1 MRRIFTGCILA
12 ALLVSCSGEDDSI
25 TFENASK
32 EVGTIYDL
40 GKCTDSRKGEVV
52 FVIDEDEDYFCFSGK
67 WIPESGLDAS
77 SAEES
82 SSSAK
87 DEPGSSANEE
97 QKSSSSSEDSSSDK
111 ASSSAS
117 SSSAGSSAASSSSA
131 GSSSSGDS
139 KSSSSAQSSSSAP
152 AGSDNVF
159 VDPRD
164 GTSYK
169 LTTIGSQTWFAE
181 NMNYQGKDVT
191 GYCHSDKPE
200 NCDKYGKLYDW
211 DAAKKACPTG
221 THLPTIEELQELMD
235 FVGKDS
241 SAVVLMADTGWTRDD
256 GYVGIDKYGFAM
268 LPGSF
273 KGGRSYGSTL
283 GWSGQMWTASD
294 SAGLVYAV
302 YFGWNLPYISIGV
315 YDLADGWG
323 MSVRCLKGN
332 AKSSSSAG
340 GKSSSSM
347 QSSSSAP
354 VSSSR
359 PVSSSAPVSSSRPVS
374 SSAPASSSRPVSSSA
389 PVSSSRPV
397 SSSAPVSSSTPSSSS
412 IPASSASKS
421 SWQFLNPAISY
432 GQMTDSRDGQ
442 VYKTIVIEGLTWM
455 AENLNYE
462 TDDSFCYNDSAKYCA
477 TYGRL
482 YKWSAAMNACP
493 EGWHLTTYDDA
504 YTLTGPNLQCYTK
517 SADELRS
524 MEGWIPL
531 NGDDTRGL
539 DAYGFSASPGGRRES
554 SGQYV
559 ALGTEAGYWFMI
571 EASDNTIYDWVMEI
585 RQDSRDSKL
594 NREYEAR
601 AHSVRCVKGAPGSY

>member
-97 QKSSSSSEDSSSDK
+97 QKSSSSSEDSSSDN

-131 GSSSSGDS
+131 GSSSSGGS

-211 DAAKKACPTG
+211 EAAKKACPTG
-221 THLPTIEELQELMD
+221 THLPTIGELQELMD

-359 PVSSSAPVSSSRPVS
+359 PVSSSAPVSSS
-374 SSAPASSSRPVSSSA
+374 
-389 PVSSSRPV
+389 
-397 SSSAPVSSSTPSSSS
+397 TPSSSS

-421 SWQFLNPAISY
+421 SWQFLNPSISY
-432 GQMTDSRDGQ
+432 GEMTDGRDGQ
-442 VYKTIVIEGLTWM
+442 VYKTIVIDNLTWM
-455 AENLNYE
+455 AENLNFE
-462 TDDSFCYNDSAKYCA
+462 TANSYCFNDTAKYCA

-482 YKWSAAMNACP
+482 YTWAAAQDACP
-493 EGWHLTTYDDA
+493 EGWHLATYDDA

-524 MEGWIPL
+524 MEGWIPV

-571 EASDNTIYDWVMEI
+571 EAADNTIYDWVMEI
-585 RQDSRDSKL
+585 HQDSRDSKL

>member
-1 MRRIFTGCILA
+1 MRGLYLTCAVA
-12 ALLVSCSGEDDSI
+12 ALLVACSGENSSV
-25 TFENASK
+25 TETEKPARS
-32 EVGTIYDL
+32 VQTIYDL
-40 GKCTDSRKGEVV
+40 GKCTDSRRGE
-52 FVIDEDEDYFCFSGK
+52 FVYVEEEDMDYFCYSGK
-67 WIPESGLDAS
+67 WNREDELESKS
-77 SAEES
+77 SSSDEDSSDNES
-82 SSSAK
+82 SSSGDGK
-87 DEPGSSANEE
+87 SSSGNGSSSSGDG
-97 QKSSSSSEDSSSDK
+97 KSSSSTG
-111 ASSSAS
+111 S
-117 SSSAGSSAASSSSA
+117 SSSGDGKSSSGN

-139 KSSSSAQSSSSAP
+139 KSSSSAQSSSSAS
-152 AGSDNVF
+152 AGNDNEF

-181 NMNYQGKDVT
+181 NVNYQGKDVT

-211 DAAKKACPTG
+211 EAAKKACPTG

-374 SSAPASSSRPVSSSA
+374 SSAPVSSSTPVSSSI
-389 PVSSSRPV
+389 
-397 SSSAPVSSSTPSSSS
+397 PVSSSTPSSSS
-412 IPASSASKS
+412 TPASSASKS

-462 TDDSFCYNDSAKYCA
+462 TDNSFCYNDSAKYCA

-482 YKWSAAMNACP
+482 YKWSVAMNACP
-493 EGWHLTTYDDA
+493 EGWHLATYDDA

-524 MEGWIPL
+524 MEGWIPV

-571 EASDNTIYDWVMEI
+571 EAADNTIYDWVMEI
-585 RQDSRDSKL
+585 HQDSRDSKL

>member
-1 MRRIFTGCILA
+1 MRRFFTGCILA
-12 ALLVSCSGEDDSI
+12 ALLVSCSGEDNSI

-117 SSSAGSSAASSSSA
+117 SSSVGSSAASSSSA

-139 KSSSSAQSSSSAP
+139 KSSSSAQSSSSTS

-211 DAAKKACPTG
+211 EAAKKACPTG

-332 AKSSSSAG
+332 AKPSSSSSVKSSSSSA
-340 GKSSSSM
+340 KSSSSSAKS
-347 QSSSSAP
+347 SSSSAK
-354 VSSSR
+354 SS
-359 PVSSSAPVSSSRPVS
+359 SSSAKSSS
-374 SSAPASSSRPVSSSA
+374 SSAKSSSSSA
-389 PVSSSRPV
+389 KSS
-397 SSSAPVSSSTPSSSS
+397 SSSAESSSS
-412 IPASSASKS
+412 SVKSSSSEKS

-432 GQMTDSRDGQ
+432 GEMTDGRDGQ
-442 VYKTIVIEGLTWM
+442 VYKTIVVDNLTWM
-455 AENLNYE
+455 AENLNFENANSY
-462 TDDSFCYNDSAKYCA
+462 CYNDSSKYCA
-477 TYGRL
+477 IYGRM
-482 YKWSAAMNACP
+482 YTWAGAQDACP
-493 EGWHLTTYDDA
+493 EGWHLPSYDEV
-504 YTLTGPNLQCYTK
+504 YILTGPDLDGYTRT
-517 SADELRS
+517 ADQLRS
-524 MEGWIPL
+524 KVGWIPL
-531 NGDDTRGL
+531 NGDDTPGL
-539 DAYGFSASPGGRRES
+539 DKYGFSASPAGRRV
-554 SGQYV
+554 SGKYY
-559 ALGTEAGYWFMI
+559 ALGTEVGYWFFV
-571 EASDNTIYDWVMEI
+571 ESSDYIIYDWVMEFH
-585 RQDSRDSKL
+585 QDSRYSTL
-594 NREYEAR
+594 TRENEDWAY
-601 AHSVRCVKGAPGSY
+601 SVRCVKGAPGSY